1 MTSVR
6 DVYDFLDALAPFASQ
21 MEFDNSG
28 LQCGDF
34 QSAVQQ
40 GLVCLDVTPGV
51 IEQAVQ
57 ANCELIIA
65 HHPVLFHARKQLL
78 SRDPAWLLARHGLAC
93 IASHTP
99 LDCCEGGVNDL
110 LAGRLSLGK
119 ITKLNDLIR
128 LITLPEPF
136 TAKALADIASQK
148 LSAPVR
154 YIDAGKPIS
163 TIALCGGLGCHFLD
177 DIYGRADTQGVIDA
191 MLTGDADHHNFL
203 DAAQNGM
210 TLLAAGHFETEIHIV
225 PALAQRLRAAFPAVQ
240 WHIANEYGAIQH
252 AV

>member
-6 DVYDFLDALAPFASQ
+6 DIYDFLDALAPFTSQ

-40 GLVCLDVTPGV
+40 GLVCLDVTPAV

-57 ANCELIIA
+57 ANCDLVIA

-110 LAGRLSLGK
+110 LAERLSLGQ
-119 ITKLNDLIR
+119 TTRLNDLLR
-128 LITLPEPF
+128 LITLPEPL
-136 TAKALADIASQK
+136 TAKALAAHVSQK

-154 YIDAGKPIS
+154 YIDAGSPIS
-163 TIALCGGLGCHFLD
+163 SVAICGGEGCHFLG
-177 DIYGRADTQGVIDA
+177 DIYGHAQA
-191 MLTGDADHHNFL
+191 FLTGDADHHNFL
-203 DAAQNGM
+203 DAAQNGL
-210 TLLAAGHFETEIHIV
+210 TLLAAGHFETEIQVI
-225 PALAQRLRAAFPAVQ
+225 PALAEKLRAAFPFVQ
-240 WHIANEYGAIQH
+240 WHIANENGAIQY
-252 AV
+252 AL